1 MSSTADNQQS
11 RIRVGV
17 GVDAHQFGDSTPCS
31 LAGLQWPDTPRLV
44 GHSDGD
50 AAVHALC
57 DAVLSACQL
66 GDIGSLFG
74 VDKPEMAGASG
85 VAMIEKLREFVTT
98 KGFIINN
105 VALQIV
111 GNQPKIS
118 TRRDEAQKVLSEAL
132 GAPVSVAATTSDQMG
147 FTGRGEGIYVIA
159 NALVQI
165 P

>member
-1 MSSTADNQQS
+1 MRT
-11 RIRVGV
+11 GV
-17 GVDAHQFGDSTPCS
+17 GVDAHQFGDSGPCS
-31 LAGLQWPDTPRLV
+31 LAGLQWPDAPRLV

-66 GDIGSLFG
+66 GDVGAFFG
-74 VDKPEMAGASG
+74 VDTPEMAGATG
-85 VAMIEKLREFVTT
+85 VAMIEKLRDYVIAQGFV
-98 KGFIINN
+98 INN

-111 GNQPKIS
+111 GNQPKI
-118 TRRDEAQKVLSEAL
+118 TPRRDEAQKVLSDAL

-159 NALVQI
+159 QALVI
-165 P
+165 AP

>member
-1 MSSTADNQQS
+1 MNISKLRT
-11 RIRVGV
+11 GV
-17 GVDAHQFGDSTPCS
+17 GVDAHKFGDSGPCS
-31 LAGLQWPDTPRLV
+31 LAGLQWPETPRLL

-66 GDIGSLFG
+66 GDVGTLFG
-74 VDKPEMAGASG
+74 VDKPEMAGVSG
-85 VAMIEKLREFVTT
+85 VAMISTLREFVIS
-98 KGFIINN
+98 KGFVINN

-111 GNQPKIS
+111 GNQPKI
-118 TRRDEAQKVLSEAL
+118 TARREEAQLVLSQAL
-132 GAPVSVAATTSDQMG
+132 GAPVSVSATTSDQMG

-159 NALVQI
+159 NALVQT

>member
-1 MSSTADNQQS
+1 MRT
-11 RIRVGV
+11 GV
-17 GVDAHQFGDSTPCS
+17 GVDAHQFGDSGPCS
-31 LAGLQWPDTPRLV
+31 LAGLQWPDAPRLV

-66 GDIGSLFG
+66 GDVGTLFG
-74 VDKPEMAGASG
+74 VDKPEMAGATG
-85 VAMIEKLREFVTT
+85 VAMIEKLREFVTA
-98 KGFIINN
+98 KGFVINN

-111 GNQPKIS
+111 GNQPKI
-118 TRRDEAQKVLSEAL
+118 TPRRIEAQNVLSAAL

-159 NALVQI
+159 NALVI
-165 P
+165 AP

>member
-1 MSSTADNQQS
+1 MNISKLRT
-11 RIRVGV
+11 GV
-17 GVDAHQFGDSTPCS
+17 GVDAHKFGDNGPCS
-31 LAGLQWPDTPRLV
+31 LAGLQWPETPRLL

-57 DAVLSACQL
+57 DAVLSACKL
-66 GDIGSLFG
+66 GDVGSFFG

-85 VAMIEKLREFVTT
+85 VSMISTLRDFVTS
-98 KGFIINN
+98 KGFVINN
-105 VALQIV
+105 VSLQIV
-111 GNQPKIS
+111 GNQPKV
-118 TRRDEAQKVLSEAL
+118 TLRRDEAQKVLSDAL

-159 NALVQI
+159 NALVQT

>member
-1 MSSTADNQQS
+1 
-11 RIRVGV
+11 
-17 GVDAHQFGDSTPCS
+17 
-31 LAGLQWPDTPRLV
+31 LQWDDAPRLV

-66 GDIGSLFG
+66 GDIGTLFG
-74 VDKPEMAGASG
+74 VDKPKMAGASG
-85 VAMIEKLREFVTT
+85 VAMIEKLRDFVTS
-98 KGFIINN
+98 KGFVINN
-105 VALQIV
+105 VSLQIV
-111 GNQPKIS
+111 GNKPKI
-118 TRRDEAQKVLSEAL
+118 TVRRDEAQRVLSDAL

-159 NALVQI
+159 NALVQT

>member
-1 MSSTADNQQS
+1 MISKLRT
-11 RIRVGV
+11 GV
-17 GVDAHQFGDSTPCS
+17 GVDAHQFGDSGPCA
-31 LAGLQWPDTPRLV
+31 LAGLLWDEAPRLV

-66 GDIGSLFG
+66 GDVGSFFG
-74 VDKPEMAGASG
+74 VDKPDMAGASG
-85 VAMIEKLREFVTT
+85 VAMIVRVRDFVTG
-98 KGFIINN
+98 KGFVINN
-105 VALQIV
+105 VSLQIV
-111 GNQPKIS
+111 GNQPKIN
-118 TRRDEAQKVLSEAL
+118 TRRDEAQKVLSDAL

-159 NALVQI
+159 NALVQA

>member
-1 MSSTADNQQS
+1 LISKLRT
-11 RIRVGV
+11 GV
-17 GVDAHQFGDSTPCS
+17 GVDAHQFGDSGPCS
-31 LAGLQWPDTPRLV
+31 LAGLQWPDTPRLL

-66 GDIGSLFG
+66 GDVGSFFG
-74 VDKPEMAGASG
+74 VDKPEMAGATG
-85 VAMIEKLREFVTT
+85 VAMIVKLRDFVTA
-98 KGFIINN
+98 KGFVINN

-111 GNQPKIS
+111 GNQPKI
-118 TRRDEAQKVLSEAL
+118 TARRDEAQTVLSYAL

-159 NALVQI
+159 NALVI
-165 P
+165 AP

>member
-1 MSSTADNQQS
+1 MNISKLRT
-11 RIRVGV
+11 GV
-17 GVDAHQFGDSTPCS
+17 GVDAHKFGDSGPCS
-31 LAGLQWPDTPRLV
+31 LAGLQWSETPRLL

-66 GDIGSLFG
+66 GDVGTLFG
-74 VDKPEMAGASG
+74 VDKPEMAGVSG
-85 VAMIEKLREFVTT
+85 VAMISTLREFVTS
-98 KGFIINN
+98 KGFVINN

-111 GNQPKIS
+111 GNQPKI
-118 TRRDEAQKVLSEAL
+118 TARREEAQLVLSQAL

-159 NALVQI
+159 NALVQT

>member
-1 MSSTADNQQS
+1 MNISKLRT
-11 RIRVGV
+11 GV
-17 GVDAHQFGDSTPCS
+17 GVDAHKFGDSGPCS
-31 LAGLQWPDTPRLV
+31 LAGLQWPETPRLL

-66 GDIGSLFG
+66 GDVGTLFG
-74 VDKPEMAGASG
+74 VDKPEMAGVSG
-85 VAMIEKLREFVTT
+85 VAMISTLREFVIS
-98 KGFIINN
+98 KGFVINN

-111 GNQPKIS
+111 GNQPKI
-118 TRRDEAQKVLSEAL
+118 TARREEAQLVLSQAL

>member
-1 MSSTADNQQS
+1 MRTG
-11 RIRVGV
+11 I
-17 GVDAHQFGDSTPCS
+17 GVDAHQFGDSGPCA
-31 LAGLQWPDTPRLV
+31 LAGLQWPDAPRLV

-66 GDIGSLFG
+66 GDIGTLFG
-74 VDKPEMAGASG
+74 VDQPEMAGASG
-85 VAMIEKLREFVTT
+85 ITMIEKLREFVTA
-98 KGFIINN
+98 KGFVINN

-111 GNQPKIS
+111 GNQPKI
-118 TRRDEAQKVLSEAL
+118 TPRRDEAQKVLSAAL

-159 NALVQI
+159 NALVI
-165 P
+165 AP

>member
-1 MSSTADNQQS
+1 MRT
-11 RIRVGV
+11 GV
-17 GVDAHQFGDSTPCS
+17 GVDAHQFGDSAPCS
-31 LAGLQWPDTPRLV
+31 LAGLQWPDAPRLV

-66 GDIGSLFG
+66 GDVGTFFG
-74 VDKPEMAGASG
+74 VDTPEMAGVTG
-85 VAMIEKLREFVTT
+85 IAMIEKLRDFVTA
-98 KGFIINN
+98 KGFVINN

-111 GNQPKIS
+111 GNQPKI
-118 TRRDEAQKVLSEAL
+118 TPRRDEAQKLLSDAL

-159 NALVQI
+159 NALVI
-165 P
+165 AP

>member
-1 MSSTADNQQS
+1 MRT
-11 RIRVGV
+11 GV
-17 GVDAHQFGDSTPCS
+17 GVDAHQFGDSGPCS
-31 LAGLQWPDTPRLV
+31 LAGLQWPDAPRLV

-66 GDIGSLFG
+66 GDVGTLFG
-74 VDKPEMAGASG
+74 VDQPEMAGASG
-85 VAMIEKLREFVTT
+85 IAMIEKLREFVTA
-98 KGFIINN
+98 KGFVINN

-111 GNQPKIS
+111 GNQPKINP
-118 TRRDEAQKVLSEAL
+118 RRDEAQELLSAAL

-159 NALVQI
+159 NALVI
-165 P
+165 AP

>member
-1 MSSTADNQQS
+1 MNLSKLRT
-11 RIRVGV
+11 GV
-17 GVDAHQFGDSTPCS
+17 GVDAHKFGDSGTCS
-31 LAGLQWPDTPRLV
+31 LAGLQWPDTPRLL

-66 GDIGSLFG
+66 GDIGTLFG
-74 VDKPEMAGASG
+74 VDKPEMAGATG
-85 VAMIEKLREFVTT
+85 VAMISKLRDFVTD

-105 VALQIV
+105 VSLQIV
-111 GNQPKIS
+111 GNQPKIN
-118 TRRDEAQKVLSEAL
+118 TRRDEAQMILSDAL

-159 NALVQI
+159 NALVQT

>member
-1 MSSTADNQQS
+1 MRT
-11 RIRVGV
+11 GV
-17 GVDAHQFGDSTPCS
+17 GVDAHQFGDSGPCS
-31 LAGLQWPDTPRLV
+31 LAGLQWPDAPRLV

-66 GDIGSLFG
+66 GDVGTLFG
-74 VDKPEMAGASG
+74 VDKPEMAGATG
-85 VAMIEKLREFVTT
+85 VAMIEKLREFVAA
-98 KGFIINN
+98 KGFTINN
-105 VALQIV
+105 VSLQIV
-111 GNQPKIS
+111 GNQPKI
-118 TRRDEAQKVLSEAL
+118 TPRREEAQKVLSDAL

-159 NALVQI
+159 NALVVA

>member
-1 MSSTADNQQS
+1 MNISKLRT
-11 RIRVGV
+11 GV
-17 GVDAHQFGDSTPCS
+17 GVDAHKFGDSGPCS
-31 LAGLQWPDTPRLV
+31 LAGLQWPETPRLL

-66 GDIGSLFG
+66 GDVGTLFG
-74 VDKPEMAGASG
+74 VDKPEVAGVSG
-85 VAMIEKLREFVTT
+85 VAMISTLREFVTS
-98 KGFIINN
+98 KGFVINN

-111 GNQPKIS
+111 GNQPKI
-118 TRRDEAQKVLSEAL
+118 TARREEAQLVLSQAL

-159 NALVQI
+159 NALVQT

>member
-1 MSSTADNQQS
+1 MNISKLRT
-11 RIRVGV
+11 GV
-17 GVDAHQFGDSTPCS
+17 GVDAHKFGDSGPCS
-31 LAGLQWPDTPRLV
+31 LAGLQWPETPRLL

-66 GDIGSLFG
+66 GDVGTLFG
-74 VDKPEMAGASG
+74 VDKPEMAGVSG
-85 VAMIEKLREFVTT
+85 VAMISTLREFVIS
-98 KGFIINN
+98 KGFVINN

-111 GNQPKIS
+111 GNQPKI
-118 TRRDEAQKVLSEAL
+118 TARREEAQVVLSQAL

-159 NALVQI
+159 NALVHT

>member
-1 MSSTADNQQS
+1 MISKLRN
-11 RIRVGV
+11 GV
-17 GVDAHQFGDSTPCS
+17 GVDAHQFGDSGPCA
-31 LAGLQWPDTPRLV
+31 LAGLLWDEAPRLI

-57 DAVLSACQL
+57 DAILSACQL
-66 GDIGSLFG
+66 GDLGTFFG
-74 VDKPEMAGASG
+74 VDKPEMAGATG
-85 VAMIEKLREFVTT
+85 VAMISTLREFITA
-98 KGFIINN
+98 KGFVINN

-111 GNQPKIS
+111 GNTPKI
-118 TRRDEAQKVLSEAL
+118 TVRRDEAQKVLSDAL

-159 NALVQI
+159 TALVQI

>member
-1 MSSTADNQQS
+1 MNISKLRT
-11 RIRVGV
+11 GV
-17 GVDAHQFGDSTPCS
+17 GVDAHKFGDIGPCS
-31 LAGLQWPDTPRLV
+31 LAGLQWPETPRLL

-66 GDIGSLFG
+66 GDVGSFFG
-74 VDKPEMAGASG
+74 VDTPEMAGASG
-85 VAMIEKLREFVTT
+85 LAMIEKLRDFVTA
-98 KGFIINN
+98 KGFVINN
-105 VALQIV
+105 VSLQIV
-111 GNQPKIS
+111 GNQPKI
-118 TRRDEAQKVLSEAL
+118 TGRRDEAQKVLSDAM

-159 NALVQI
+159 NALVQT

>member
-1 MSSTADNQQS
+1 MNISKLRT
-11 RIRVGV
+11 GV
-17 GVDAHQFGDSTPCS
+17 GVDAHKFGESGPCS
-31 LAGLQWPDTPRLV
+31 LAGLQWPETPRLL

-66 GDIGSLFG
+66 GDVGTLFG
-74 VDKPEMAGASG
+74 VDKPEMAGVSG
-85 VAMIEKLREFVTT
+85 VAMISTLREFVIS
-98 KGFIINN
+98 KGFVINN

-111 GNQPKIS
+111 GNQPKI
-118 TRRDEAQKVLSEAL
+118 TARREEAQLVLSQAL
-132 GAPVSVAATTSDQMG
+132 GAPVSVSATTSDQMG

>member
-1 MSSTADNQQS
+1 MNISKLRT
-11 RIRVGV
+11 GV
-17 GVDAHQFGDSTPCS
+17 GVDAHKFGESGPCS
-31 LAGLQWPDTPRLV
+31 LAGLQWPETPRLL

-66 GDIGSLFG
+66 GDVGTLFG
-74 VDKPEMAGASG
+74 VDKPEMAGVSG
-85 VAMIEKLREFVTT
+85 VAMISTLREFVTS
-98 KGFIINN
+98 KGFVINN

-111 GNQPKIS
+111 GNQPKI
-118 TRRDEAQKVLSEAL
+118 TARREEAQLVLSQAL

-159 NALVQI
+159 NALVQT

>member
-1 MSSTADNQQS
+1 MRT
-11 RIRVGV
+11 GV
-17 GVDAHQFGDSTPCS
+17 GVDAHQFGDSGPCS
-31 LAGLQWPDTPRLV
+31 LAGLQWPDAPRLV

-66 GDIGSLFG
+66 GDVGTFFG
-74 VDKPEMAGASG
+74 VDQPEMAGASG
-85 VAMIEKLREFVTT
+85 ITMIEKLRDFVTA
-98 KGFIINN
+98 KGFVINN

-111 GNQPKIS
+111 GNQPKI
-118 TRRDEAQKVLSEAL
+118 TPRRDEAQNVLSAAL

-159 NALVQI
+159 NALVI
-165 P
+165 AP

>member
-1 MSSTADNQQS
+1 MNISKLRT
-11 RIRVGV
+11 GV
-17 GVDAHQFGDSTPCS
+17 GVDAHKFGDSGPCS
-31 LAGLQWPDTPRLV
+31 LAGLQWPETPRLL

-66 GDIGSLFG
+66 GDVGTFFG
-74 VDKPEMAGASG
+74 VDKPEMAGVTG
-85 VAMIEKLREFVTT
+85 VAMISTLREFVTS
-98 KGFIINN
+98 KGFVINN

-111 GNQPKIS
+111 GNQPKI
-118 TRRDEAQKVLSEAL
+118 TARREEAKLVLSQAL

-159 NALVQI
+159 NALVQT